1 MKGGSFDM
9 PQTAKNVLQ
18 LVANG
23 NYNHKPKDELERRA
37 KNEQKLKV
45 SAEHMDPPS
54 YLDPGAKKQF
64 RAIIKLFKD
73 TDLMNEADIDEI
85 ARYCDLTK
93 EYKSCNARLKRNGRF
108 AEGKPNPDLR
118 LKLQISAELDKLA
131 KNLGL
136 NPAARASLAINMTDN
151 QNEEDDDEF

>member
-1 MKGGSFDM
+1 M

-23 NYNHKPKDELERRA
+23 NYNHKPKDELKRRA

-64 RAIIKLFKD
+64 RAIVKLFKG
-73 TDLMNEADIDEI
+73 TDLLNEADINEI

-93 EYKSCNARLKRNGRF
+93 EYKSCNTRLKNHGRSKD
-108 AEGKPNPDLR
+108 GKPDPNIR
-118 LKLQISAELDKLA
+118 LKLQISAELDKIA

-136 NPAARASLAINMTDN
+136 NPAARASLAINMTDD
-151 QNEEDDDEF
+151 QNSDDDDDF

>member
-1 MKGGSFDM
+1 M

-23 NYNHKPKDELERRA
+23 NYNHKPKDELKRRA

-73 TDLMNEADIDEI
+73 TDLLNEADIDEI

-93 EYKSCNARLKRNGRF
+93 EYKSCNARLDRK
-108 AEGKPNPDLR
+108 
-118 LKLQISAELDKLA
+118 SVV
-131 KNLGL
+131 
-136 NPAARASLAINMTDN
+136 
-151 QNEEDDDEF
+151 

>member
-23 NYNHKPKDELERRA
+23 NYNHKPKDELKRRA

-64 RAIIKLFKD
+64 RAIIKLFVHTGYKMLEN
-73 TDLMNEADIDEI
+73 TDL
-85 ARYCDLTK
+85 
-93 EYKSCNARLKRNGRF
+93 
-108 AEGKPNPDLR
+108 
-118 LKLQISAELDKLA
+118 KLSVFQHFFILVSY
-131 KNLGL
+131 
-136 NPAARASLAINMTDN
+136 
-151 QNEEDDDEF
+151 